1 MTSSLLTVIPFAVFV
16 AGATLFYAVYRL
28 LRPERQLVKAR
39 LGHYG
44 IELGSGGL
52 AGLSSGVLRQRQLS
66 GIEGI
71 NRLLARG
78 GMGEKIAMDL
88 ARAAVPLRVGEYVLI
103 RWLIALTLFAVG
115 NIAAQTIIA
124 GLLLGVCG
132 FFLPKFYVSQCEQK
146 RIKRFNDQLVD
157 SLSLMANSLRSGF
170 GLLQGLE
177 AVAREM
183 PPPISEEFERVL
195 HEIRMGATTEEA
207 LAKMPERVRSADLDL
222 VVTAMLVQRS
232 VGGNLSEVLDT
243 IGHTIRE
250 RIRILREIRTLTAQE
265 RLSGYVIGAL
275 PIFML
280 VVISIMNRSYI
291 EILFYTTVGRLMLI
305 AAAILEVIGFLITK
319 KIVAIEV

>member
-1 MTSSLLTVIPFAVFV
+1 MNGLIMVIPFAVFV
-16 AGATLFYAVYRL
+16 AGTAFFYALYRL

-44 IELGSGGL
+44 VEMGSVGLSGL
-52 AGLSSGVLRQRQLS
+52 ASGVLRQRRLS
-66 GIEGI
+66 GIEGM

-78 GMGEKIAMDL
+78 GLGDKIALDL

-103 RWLIALTLFAVG
+103 RWLIALTLFVVG
-115 NIAAQTIIA
+115 TIGARTVIA
-124 GLLLGVCG
+124 GLLLGACG
-132 FFLPKFYVSQCEQK
+132 FYLPKLYVRHSEQK
-146 RIKRFNDQLVD
+146 RVKKFNDQLVD

-170 GLLQGLE
+170 GLMQGLE
-177 AVAREM
+177 AVSREM
-183 PPPISEEFERVL
+183 PSPISEEFDRVL

-207 LAKMPERVRSADLDL
+207 LAKLPERVRSADLDL

-275 PIFML
+275 PIFM
-280 VVISIMNRSYI
+280 VIVISMVNRSYI
-291 EILFYTTVGRLMLI
+291 EMLFFTTVGRLMLGI
-305 AAAILEVIGFLITK
+305 AAVLEIIGFLITK